1 MTQEYVLT
9 RTQQICAGMVLTA
22 AMSRAVAEPTEISRT
37 VPCNTP
43 DVVFGQ
49 LLRDYG
55 EKPQWVGQSGED
67 VFVVLVTNPV
77 KKTWSMVEYNKT
89 LACVLSVGVS
99 RPTQSAE
106 SKKK

>member
-1 MTQEYVLT
+1 MILTGAVLSS
-9 RTQQICAGMVLTA
+9 A
-22 AMSRAVAEPTEISRT
+22 AEPTEISRT

-55 EKPQWVGQSGED
+55 EKPQWVGQSGDD
-67 VFVVLVTNPV
+67 VFVVLVTNAQ

-89 LACVLSVGVS
+89 QACVLSVGVS
-99 RPTQSAE
+99 RTAQSAG
-106 SKKK
+106 SNKN

>member
-1 MTQEYVLT
+1 MILT
-9 RTQQICAGMVLTA
+9 GA
-22 AMSRAVAEPTEISRT
+22 ALSSAAEPTEISRT

-67 VFVVLVTNPV
+67 VFVVLVTNPA
-77 KKTWSMVEYNKT
+77 KKTWSMVEYNT
-89 LACVLSVGVS
+89 ILACVLSVGVS
-99 RPTQSAE
+99 RPTQSAG
-106 SKKK
+106 STKK

>member
-1 MTQEYVLT
+1 MILT
-9 RTQQICAGMVLTA
+9 SA
-22 AMSRAVAEPTEISRT
+22 ALSSAAEPTEILRT
-37 VPCNTP
+37 MPCNTP

-77 KKTWSMVEYNKT
+77 KKTWSMVEYNKI

-99 RPTQSAE
+99 RPTQSAG
-106 SKKK
+106 SKKN